1 MSQHCFDAFFYV
13 VEHQWLTVQCTSPRN
28 VANAQD
34 RMGLLV
40 KTLQDDGNR
49 FAPGLIVLSWE
60 DESMD
65 NLAERVCLNC
75 YFESHY

>member
-1 MSQHCFDAFFYV
+1 MADCIIMYS
-13 VEHQWLTVQCTSPRN
+13 SRN
-28 VANAQD
+28 IANAQD

-49 FAPGLIVLSWE
+49 FVPGLIVLSWE

-65 NLAERVCLNC
+65 DLAERVCPSFSC
-75 YFESHY
+75 YFKSHY